1 MGGETAAGA
10 GYPVAVSAAPP
21 IQHRDRGSVRVLRL
35 DHGKA
40 NALDVEVF
48 EALAEAL
55 AEAEHSGCRALVL
68 TGSGS
73 IFSAGVD
80 LRRVLR
86 EGEEYLHRFVPMIGA
101 GLRRLFGFPRPV
113 VAALNGH
120 AVAGGCI
127 LACAC
132 DRRIAAAGPATVGVP
147 ELRVGV
153 PYPSAAL
160 EILRFVVGDRGLE
173 EAVYSAGTSGLE
185 RARELGLVDEIV
197 PPEELLDRA
206 VAAAER
212 MAAVAAETFA
222 LTKRQIRRP
231 VLDRLEAGGTEA
243 ADREVERI
251 WRLASTRAA
260 IRGYV
265 GTTLKG
271 NA

>member
-1 MGGETAAGA
+1 METPGPIESVDAGA
-10 GYPVAVSAAPP
+10 A
-21 IQHRDRGSVRVLRL
+21 RVLRL
-35 DHGKA
+35 RHGKA
-40 NALDVEVF
+40 NAIDVELL
-48 EALAEAL
+48 EALMAKLEKA
-55 AEAEHSGCRALVL
+55 ADEGCRALVL

-86 EGEEYLHRFVPMIGA
+86 EGEEYLHRLVPMIGE
-101 GLRRLFGFPRPV
+101 GLRRLFSFPRPV

-127 LACAC
+127 TACAC
-132 DRRIAAAGPATVGVP
+132 DRRIAAAGDATVGVP

-173 EAVYSAGTSGLE
+173 EVVYSAGTSDLE
-185 RARELGLVDEIV
+185 AARDLGLVDEIV
-197 PPEELLDRA
+197 PPETLLDRA

-212 MAAVAAETFA
+212 MASVAPETFA

-231 VLDRLEAGGTEA
+231 VLDRLAAGATA

-251 WRLASTRAA
+251 WRLASTREA
-260 IRGYV
+260 IRAYV
-265 GTTLKG
+265 EATLKQ
-271 NA
+271 

>member
-1 MGGETAAGA
+1 MGILSPMSASTAIARRDAGE
-10 GYPVAVSAAPP
+10 
-21 IQHRDRGSVRVLRL
+21 VRILRL
-35 DHGKA
+35 RHGKA
-40 NALDVEVF
+40 NAIDVELF
-48 EALAEAL
+48 EALMAAL
-55 AEAEHSGCRALVL
+55 EKAADDGCRALVL

-86 EGEEYLHRFVPMIGA
+86 EGEEYLRRFVPMIGE
-101 GLRRLFGFPRPV
+101 GLRRLFSFPRPV

-127 LACAC
+127 MACAC

-173 EAVYSAGTSGLE
+173 EVVYSAGTSDLE
-185 RARELGLVDEIV
+185 SARELGLVDEIV
-197 PPEELLDRA
+197 PPESLLERSI
-206 VAAAER
+206 AAAER
-212 MAAVAAETFA
+212 MAAVAPETFA
-222 LTKRQIRRP
+222 LTKRQIRQP
-231 VLDRLEAGGTEA
+231 VLDRLAAGAEA

-251 WRLASTRAA
+251 WRLASTRDT
-260 IRGYV
+260 IRAYV
-265 GTTLKG
+265 EATL
-271 NA
+271 